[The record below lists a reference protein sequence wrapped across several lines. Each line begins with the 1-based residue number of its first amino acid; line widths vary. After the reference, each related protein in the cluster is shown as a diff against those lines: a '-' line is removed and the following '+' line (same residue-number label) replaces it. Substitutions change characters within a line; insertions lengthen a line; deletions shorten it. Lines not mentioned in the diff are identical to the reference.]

1 MLLTTEVNKQTISSE
16 TIIPGSRKFPPRF
29 AQHITWKDLLL
40 AEGGVIVTRVLL
52 YSDEPILAKGL
63 ESVLRQIEDFELL
76 PTSNTLASLMEQIT
90 QGVPD
95 LVLMDLTAE
104 ITFAVLSDMKHAMSR
119 SRVVLWVNS
128 ISTELAFQ
136 AMGLGVRGILRKTL
150 PTELQVKCLQ
160 KVQAGELWFEKALTD
175 SFLCARRVAL
185 TQREGQLVSLLS
197 QGLKNKEI
205 ATTLMISEGTVKV
218 YLSRL
223 FQKVGVKDRFELA
236 LFGLK
241 NLTTGQLPVGE
252 KGQRLGASAMPG
264 LRSLVLDRPLEPPR
278 VQQEPQR
285 FGTPLRPVVN
295 RY

>member
-1 MLLTTEVNKQTISSE
+1 M
-16 TIIPGSRKFPPRF
+16 
-29 AQHITWKDLLL
+29 
-40 AEGGVIVTRVLL
+40 TRILL

-63 ESVLRQIEDFELL
+63 ESVLRQVEGFDLL
-76 PTSNTLASLMEQIT
+76 PTCSTLTSLMEQLT
-90 QGVPD
+90 QGSPD
-95 LVLMDLTAE
+95 LVLMDLTPE
-104 ITFAVLSDMKHAMSR
+104 ITFAVLSEMKHAMSS
-119 SRVVLWVNS
+119 SRIVLWVNS

-252 KGQRLGASAMPG
+252 KGHRGATPMPG
-264 LRSLVLDRPLEPPR
+264 LRALVLDRPNEQQR

-285 FGTPLRPVVN
+285 FGPPLRPMIN
-295 RY
+295 RF

>member
-1 MLLTTEVNKQTISSE
+1 MLLTTEVNKATIQEKSE
-16 TIIPGSRKFPPRF
+16 IGNREISGSKKPENRRDRG
-29 AQHITWKDLLL
+29 ADLLF
-40 AEGGVIVTRVLL
+40 GRWRIMTRILL

-63 ESVLRQIEDFELL
+63 ESVLRQVEGFELL
-76 PTSNTLASLMEQIT
+76 PTCITLAGLMEQIG
-90 QGVPD
+90 QGSPD
-95 LVLMDLTAE
+95 LVLMDLTPE
-104 ITFAVLSDMKHAMSR
+104 ITFAVLSEMKHAMANSR
-119 SRVVLWVNS
+119 IVLWVNT

-252 KGQRLGASAMPG
+252 KGHRAGATAMPG
-264 LRSLVLDRPLEPPR
+264 LRSLVLERPAEQRAPEPT
-278 VQQEPQR
+278 R
-285 FGTPLRPVVN
+285 FGPSPLRPVVN

>member
-1 MLLTTEVNKQTISSE
+1 M
-16 TIIPGSRKFPPRF
+16 
-29 AQHITWKDLLL
+29 
-40 AEGGVIVTRVLL
+40 TRILL
-52 YSDEPILAKGL
+52 YSDEPILARGL
-63 ESVLRQIEDFELL
+63 ESVLRQVEAFELL
-76 PTSNTLASLMEQIT
+76 PACSTVA
-90 QGVPD
+90 GVVDQVSHGGPD
-95 LVLMDLTAE
+95 LVLMDLTPE
-104 ITFAVLSDMKHAMSR
+104 ITFAVLSELKHAMLTCKI
-119 SRVVLWVNS
+119 VLWVNT

-150 PTELQVKCLQ
+150 PTDLQVKCLQ

-252 KGQRLGASAMPG
+252 KGQRAPAGAMPG
-264 LRSLVLDRPLEPPR
+264 LRSLVLERTAERNEPPA
-278 VQQEPQR
+278 R
-285 FGTPLRPVVN
+285 FPAPVRPMAT
-295 RY
+295 RQY

>member
-1 MLLTTEVNKQTISSE
+1 M
-16 TIIPGSRKFPPRF
+16 
-29 AQHITWKDLLL
+29 
-40 AEGGVIVTRVLL
+40 TRVLL

-63 ESVLRQIEDFELL
+63 ESVLRQVEGFELL
-76 PTSNTLASLMEQIT
+76 PTCTTLAALMEQI
-90 QGVPD
+90 GVGTPE
-95 LVLMDLTAE
+95 LVLMDLTSE
-104 ITFAVLSDMKHAMSR
+104 ITFAVLSDMKHVMNHSR
-119 SRVVLWVNS
+119 IVLWVNS

-252 KGQRLGASAMPG
+252 KGQRAGASMMPG
-264 LRSLVLDRPLEPPR
+264 LRSLVLDRPQEQLR
-278 VQQEPQR
+278 VPQEPQR
-285 FGTPLRPVVN
+285 FGPPMRPVVN

>member
-1 MLLTTEVNKQTISSE
+1 M
-16 TIIPGSRKFPPRF
+16 
-29 AQHITWKDLLL
+29 
-40 AEGGVIVTRVLL
+40 TRILL
-52 YSDEPILAKGL
+52 YSDEPVLSRGL
-63 ESVLRQIEDFELL
+63 ESVLRQVEGFELL
-76 PTSNTLASLMEQIT
+76 PSCTTVACLMEQLAL
-90 QGVPD
+90 GAPD
-95 LVLMDLTAE
+95 LVLIDLTAE
-104 ITFAVLSDMKHAMSR
+104 VTFGVLSDMKNALTR
-119 SRVVLWVNS
+119 TKIVLWVNT

-160 KVQAGELWFEKALTD
+160 KVHSGELWFEKALTD

-205 ATTLMISEGTVKV
+205 ATMLTISEGTVKV

-252 KGQRLGASAMPG
+252 KGQRISPGAMPG
-264 LRSLVLDRPLEPPR
+264 LRSLVLERASDRPE
-278 VQQEPQR
+278 
-285 FGTPLRPVVN
+285 PLRFTPSRPTVA
-295 RY
+295 RQY